1 MRLSTLGL
9 RRQVKLELSMA
20 SMIDVVFLLLIFFLV
35 TTSFVRPEQRLRSN
49 IKVNQKSQ
57 SQGAIDLEPAI
68 IDILPGE
75 GEGTYVFRLGG
86 VTSPD
91 LQPIGDVLATFQN
104 KDDGAYVR
112 VVDSAPFD
120 MPARAVHL
128 CKQSG
133 FELVTLIPLANE

>member
-49 IKVNQKSQ
+49 IKVDQKSQ
-57 SQGAIDLEPAI
+57 AQGAVDLEPAI

-75 GEGTYVFRLGG
+75 REGEYVFRLGG

-91 LQPIGDVLATFQN
+91 LQPISEVLATFQN

-112 VVDSAPFD
+112 VVDAAPFD
-120 MPARAVHL
+120 LPARAVHL
-128 CKQSG
+128 CKQAG
-133 FELVTLIPLANE
+133 FELVTLIPLTDE